1 MSGTTKNVQRN
12 LKKLLTLCPPPE
24 IVASHTVTKT
34 IKHMRTKSFLAAA
47 ALVAAGVLSSQAQSN
62 VYSLNVVGYVNL
74 TVRPGFNLL
83 TAQLKTA
90 SATAEI
96 NTVLTNITG
105 LDDGSTF
112 FGWNSTLQ
120 TFTEPAN
127 YVGTPP
133 DGPAWYNADYTAL
146 AADTAPRG
154 TAFFI
159 NKIGPG
165 NATITL
171 VGEVPQGA
179 NSITVPNNYGFLGD
193 FVPTSQ
199 EISTNGFPIADG
211 NTVST
216 WDPIAQGYTEP
227 LNGVGT
233 PPDGPAWYN
242 ADYTAVV
249 PFAPAVGQG
258 FLHSSINGSAPWTRN
273 FTVQ

>member
-1 MSGTTKNVQRN
+1 
-12 LKKLLTLCPPPE
+12 
-24 IVASHTVTKT
+24 
-34 IKHMRTKSFLAAA
+34 MRTKTLLAAA
-47 ALVAAGVLSSQAQSN
+47 AMIAAGALSLQAQNN

-74 TVRPGFNLL
+74 TLKPGYNLISAPL
-83 TAQLKTA
+83 NTA

-96 NTVLTNITG
+96 NTVLTNIVG

-112 FGWNSTLQ
+112 FGWDDGLQ
-120 TFTEPAN
+120 TFKQAAN
-127 YVGTPP
+127 WVGTPP

-146 AADTAPRG
+146 AVDTAPRG

-159 NKIGPG
+159 QNIGASD
-165 NATITL
+165 ATLTL

-179 NSITVPNNYGFLGD
+179 NTITVPNNYGFLAD
-193 FVPTSQ
+193 FVPASQ
-199 EISTNGFPIADG
+199 EISTNGFPIQDG
-211 NTVST
+211 NTVQT
-216 WDPIAQGYTEP
+216 WDPIAQTYNVA

-258 FLHSSINGSAPWTRN
+258 FLHSSINGSAPWNRN
-273 FTVQ
+273 FTVPQVP